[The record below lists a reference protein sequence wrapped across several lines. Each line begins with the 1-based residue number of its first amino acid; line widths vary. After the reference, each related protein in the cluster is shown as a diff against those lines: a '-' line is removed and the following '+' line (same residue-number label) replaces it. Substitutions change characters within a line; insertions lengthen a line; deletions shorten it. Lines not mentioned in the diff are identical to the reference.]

1 MHASFKIKKKFS
13 QSCYKCILRYFPCNI
28 YANKNLTLNQVRLN
42 VLNYSPKAVKIMFDQ
57 LRSRLQLT
65 SSGNPNETHKIE
77 GPSQSFLALLV
88 S

>member
-13 QSCYKCILRYFPCNI
+13 RSCYKCILRYFPCNI

-57 LRSRLQLT
+57 LRARLQLT

-77 GPSQSFLALLV
+77 GPSQSFLTLLV